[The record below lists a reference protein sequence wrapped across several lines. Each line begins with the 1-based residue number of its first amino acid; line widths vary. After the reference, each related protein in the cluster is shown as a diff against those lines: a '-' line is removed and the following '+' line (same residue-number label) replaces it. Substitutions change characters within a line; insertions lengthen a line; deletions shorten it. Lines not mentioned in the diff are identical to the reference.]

1 MPLSKPPVLLAAARH
16 TIEQVIF
23 TSRWLLAPI
32 YAGLSVGL
40 LVLLVRFVI
49 TTGELVSKVL
59 VIDTAQTIVGV
70 LGLVDLALMGSL
82 LLIVIF
88 AGYENFVA
96 KLNAG
101 NRGDKLSWMG
111 HVEFTDLKLKLMASI
126 VAISAIRLLED
137 FMNLKDLS
145 DRDLAWGVA
154 IHLSFVISGVLL
166 AVMDQLT
173 RKVHRER
180 PVSQNP
186 RPAPDSPGLVRRPV
200 TVAGGRSRNPSR
212 ARTTLSR
219 DSRENQCVT
228 PGRMGPV
235 ISYNH

>member
-1 MPLSKPPVLLAAARH
+1 MSPSKAPVPLATARR

-40 LVLLVRFVI
+40 LVLVVRFAI
-49 TTGELVSKVL
+49 STGELVSKIL
-59 VIDTAQTIVGV
+59 VIDNAQTIVGV
-70 LGLVDLALMGSL
+70 LGLIDLALMGSL

-88 AGYENFVA
+88 AGYENFVS
-96 KLNAG
+96 KLNVG

-137 FMNLKDLS
+137 FMNLRELS

-166 AVMDQLT
+166 AVMDRLT
-173 RKVHRER
+173 RER

-186 RPAPDSPGLVRRPV
+186 RVALYTPGLFRKPV
-200 TVAGGRSRNPSR
+200 T
-212 ARTTLSR
+212 ARWITGSK
-219 DSRENQCVT
+219 
-228 PGRMGPV
+228 PGDDGEGVR
-235 ISYNH
+235 

>member
-1 MPLSKPPVLLAAARH
+1 MSLSKSPVLLVAARR

-40 LVLLVRFVI
+40 LVLLVRFAISTV
-49 TTGELVSKVL
+49 ELVREVL
-59 VIDTAQTIVGV
+59 VIDTAETIVGV
-70 LGLVDLALMGSL
+70 LGLIDLALMGSL

-88 AGYENFVA
+88 AGYENFVS
-96 KLNAG
+96 KLNVGHRA
-101 NRGDKLSWMG
+101 DKLSWMG

-137 FMNLKDLS
+137 FMNLRELS

-154 IHLSFVISGVLL
+154 IHLSFVISAVLL
-166 AVMDQLT
+166 AVMDRLT

-180 PVSQNP
+180 PVSQNTRLAIDTP
-186 RPAPDSPGLVRRPV
+186 GLIRRPA
-200 TVAGGRSRNPSR
+200 TVAAGRSRNLPR
-212 ARTTLSR
+212 GRTTRIPGSQ
-219 DSRENQCVT
+219 EN
-228 PGRMGPV
+228 
-235 ISYNH
+235 

>member
-1 MPLSKPPVLLAAARH
+1 MSLSKPPLLLAAARR

-40 LVLLVRFVI
+40 LVLLVRFAI
-49 TTGELVSKVL
+49 STGEQVSEIL

-70 LGLVDLALMGSL
+70 LGLIDLALMGSL

-88 AGYENFVA
+88 AGYENFVS
-96 KLNAG
+96 KLNVD

-137 FMNLKDLS
+137 FMNLRDLS

-154 IHLSFVISGVLL
+154 IHLSFVISAVLL

-180 PVSQNP
+180 HVSQNS
-186 RPAPDSPGLVRRPV
+186 RLATDTQGLVRRPV
-200 TVAGGRSRNPSR
+200 TVAAGRSRHPSR
-212 ARTTLSR
+212 VRRILSP
-219 DSRENQCVT
+219 DSREN
-228 PGRMGPV
+228 
-235 ISYNH
+235 